1 MSAVEDTVYHAKAPV
16 KEGLQAATIGAGI
29 GLLVSA
35 VQNSIG
41 THSHGATG
49 VVARTGGTIGV
60 FGTETP
66 PENHSSSSSISCAS
80 CQGQGQQWTLFL
92 VD

>member
-1 MSAVEDTVYHAKAPV
+1 MSAAEDTVYHAKAPV
-16 KEGLQAATIGAGI
+16 KEGLQAATIGAGV

-60 FGTETP
+60 FGMESP
-66 PENHSSSSSISCAS
+66 PRESFPFVINLLCIISRT
-80 CQGQGQQWTLFL
+80 GQHWTLL
-92 VD
+92 VVH